1 MEEDRTAQ
9 GTLDAKKPNTDN
21 PFSPS
26 PSRLNAKHHRIVNQ
40 HLPIG
45 IVETSFDG
53 KYLDASE
60 EFCRMLGYEREEL
73 LQRGIKDVTHEEDYH
88 VDIKLHGQLV
98 AGEIPHYKIEKRFVR
113 KDGQI
118 IWTDLTRSAVRDA
131 SGTALYVVGLI
142 LDITERHLAE
152 EALLRARTK
161 AERTADRITRLQ
173 TITAALTAI
182 ATTQQ
187 VAEMILE
194 QGTQATRAAAGLL
207 VQVLENGREIR
218 MLAAR
223 GYPPA
228 NVRMEALP
236 LSTPGPLSDCIRTKQ
251 PVWLRSRADLAV
263 HYPEWAKL
271 WGSPGSEAAA
281 ALPLIVGERVIGGL
295 AFSFG
300 QNRDFDQEDREFLLA
315 VAQQCAQALE
325 RAHSEE
331 ALRESERKFSLIYD
345 KLPFAATLT
354 RPQDGLILDV
364 NESFEKIFGYSKQEV
379 IGRTLL
385 ELGLHPDAEAR
396 ERILAE
402 LQEKQSARG
411 IELTFETKSNG
422 LRIFLANLD
431 IVELRGE
438 TYILQTDQD
447 ITERKQLEVDLRASE
462 LLYRAIAGNIPGGGV
477 YVVDKN
483 LRYLVAEGPITEAF
497 GLSREALEGRTVS
510 EIFSGAR
517 KQRLEDYLRRA
528 FTGEIVSSESVH
540 NGRTYW
546 SQYAMMNETLGY
558 AIIVT
563 LDITERK
570 QTLEALRESEERFR
584 AILSQ
589 ATAGIVRKDTEGM
602 LLFVNDAFCNMV
614 GYTSSELVLEGKSCW
629 DLTHP
634 DDLEE
639 NKRLFARMIQDG
651 IPFQMERRLIRQ
663 DGSILW
669 ANVSVAPILD
679 ASGKAVSAVGVE
691 VDITA
696 RKQAEDSLRQLN
708 LELESRVEE
717 RTAEL
722 QAMNQSL
729 QENRRRLQSLS
740 QRLVQV
746 QEEER
751 RSLARELHDRVGQS
765 LMALKLNLTIIQG
778 EILRGYTE
786 QLGTRL
792 ADSIQL
798 VAEVI
803 TLVRDV
809 MSNLRP
815 TILDD
820 YGLEPA
826 LQTYVSEFRTR
837 YGIPVMFEK
846 QIPPFPRLES
856 SIEITLLRIS
866 QEALTNI
873 ARHSQAS
880 QAFLSLQL
888 DEKNV
893 YLTIEDNGI
902 GIPSLEGARRPRSH
916 GLKIMQERA
925 EALEGTLKVRSTP
938 GTRTKI
944 EVIIPLPPG
953 AGHAMSQE
961 QSL

>member
-1 MEEDRTAQ
+1 MEKDHKTQ
-9 GTLDAKKPNTDN
+9 GNLDVEESKTDN
-21 PFSPS
+21 PSS
-26 PSRLNAKHHRIVNQ
+26 LSASRLNAKHQQLINQ

-53 KYLDASE
+53 MYIDVSE
-60 EFCRMLGYEREEL
+60 EFCQMLGYEREEL
-73 LQRGIKDVTHEEDYH
+73 LQRGIRDVTHEDDYH

-98 AGEIPHYKIEKRFVR
+98 AGEIPHYAIEKRFVR

-118 IWTDLTRSAVRDA
+118 IWADLTRSAVRDA
-131 SGTALYVVGLI
+131 SGKALYVVGII
-142 LDITERHLAE
+142 LDITERHAAE

-161 AERTADRITRLQ
+161 AERTADRISRLQ
-173 TITAALTAI
+173 KITAALTGI
-182 ATTQQ
+182 VTTQQ
-187 VAEMILE
+187 VADMILE
-194 QGTQATRAAAGLL
+194 QGTQATRAAAGIL
-207 VQVLENGREIR
+207 VEVAENSREIKT
-218 MLAAR
+218 LAAQ
-223 GYPPA
+223 GYP
-228 NVRMEALP
+228 
-236 LSTPGPLSDCIRTKQ
+236 STPVHTDPVLLSARTPMSDCILTKQ
-251 PVWLRSRADLAV
+251 AVWLGSQAELDVQYPDLANGRDGFG
-263 HYPEWAKL
+263 H
-271 WGSPGSEAAA
+271 EATA
-281 ALPLIVGERVIGGL
+281 ALPLIVGERVVGGL
-295 AFSFG
+295 AFSFD
-300 QNRDFDQEDREFLLA
+300 RARRFEQEEREFLLA

-325 RAHSEE
+325 RARSED

-345 KLPFAATLT
+345 RLPFAATLT

-364 NESFEKIFGYSKQEV
+364 NDTFEKIFGYTKQDV
-379 IGRTLL
+379 IGKTLL
-385 ELGLHPDAEAR
+385 ELDLVPDADSR

-402 LQEKQSARG
+402 LLERSSVRG
-411 IELTFETKSNG
+411 VELKMPTKSKG
-422 LRIFLANLD
+422 TRIFLANLD
-431 IVELRGE
+431 LVEMRGE

-447 ITERKQLEVDLRASE
+447 ITERKRLEEDLRASE
-462 LLYRAIAGNIPGGGV
+462 LLYRAIAGSIPGGGV

-483 LRYLVAEGPITEAF
+483 LRYLVAEGPVTEAF
-497 GLSREALEGRTVS
+497 GLSRESLEGRTVS
-510 EIFSGAR
+510 ELFTGAR
-517 KQRLEDYLRRA
+517 KQRLEDNLRRA
-528 FTGEIVSSESVH
+528 FAGEIVSSETVH

-546 SQYAMMNETLGY
+546 SQYAMMNEAVGY
-558 AIIVT
+558 AIVVT

-570 QTLEALRESEERFR
+570 QALEALRESEERFR

-589 ATAGIVRKDTEGM
+589 ATAGIVRKDTEGT
-602 LLFVNDAFCNMV
+602 LLFVNDAFCQMV
-614 GYTSSELVLEGKSCW
+614 GYTSSELVLEGKTCW

-634 DDLEE
+634 DDLQE
-639 NKRLFARMIQDG
+639 NKRLFARMIREG

-679 ASGKAVSAVGVE
+679 AAGNPVSAVGVE

-696 RKQAEDSLRQLN
+696 RMQAEASLRQLN
-708 LELESRVEE
+708 LELESRVET

-729 QENRRRLQSLS
+729 QENRRRLQMLS

-778 EILRGYTE
+778 EIARGYTE

-792 ADSIQL
+792 DDSIQL
-798 VAEVI
+798 VAEII

-820 YGLEPA
+820 YGLESA
-826 LQTYVSEFRTR
+826 LQTYVNEFQTR
-837 YGIPVMFEK
+837 YGIPVRFEK
-846 QIPPFPRLES
+846 RTPPFPRLES

-873 ARHSQAS
+873 ARHAQAS
-880 QAFLSLQL
+880 QAVLSLQL
-888 DEKNV
+888 DEKQV
-893 YLTIEDNGI
+893 YLTIEDDGI
-902 GIPSLEGARRPRSH
+902 GIPTTEGATRPRSH

-925 EALEGTLKVRSTP
+925 EALEGTLKVRSAPET
-938 GTRTKI
+938 GTKI

-953 AGHAMSQE
+953 ERHTISQE
-961 QSL
+961 QPL